1 MSKLSTL
8 FRYFFTPKKFNSRNR
23 IEKIQNS
30 GMRKHAKFVRKNSPF
45 YARHWKGLKD
55 EQWAEFP
62 LIDKSIMME
71 HLEDLL
77 TVRLDVDKARSLADN
92 AEKSRDFSPKI
103 GPYSIGYSSGT
114 SGSRGMHFV
123 SEKEQAGWAGFML
136 ARGLDGSIFSK
147 HRIGLILRANS
158 NTFES
163 VGSKRIE
170 FKFYDLMKPLEE
182 IHESILQDKLD
193 ILIGPPSVLRY
204 LSDVKSPLKV
214 RKLVS
219 AAEVLDEIDR
229 THIEAH
235 FGQIVHQFY
244 SSTEGEIAATCELG
258 TLHLNEE
265 IMVIQ
270 KQWVDQEK
278 GWYHPI
284 ISDFKRKTQPII
296 RYRLNDILVA
306 SKQPCGCGDAR
317 ESIDSIM
324 GRQDDIFLLK
334 KNSGE
339 GFEQV
344 IPDFIRRAVMQMHP
358 EITAYCAIQK
368 SPEEIEIQL
377 LPEGLEDISL
387 QGFKQVWQKMKTIEP
402 SITLAK
408 YSFKPSTTKLRRIRR
423 DFDLPSKN

>member
-8 FRYFFTPKKFNSRNR
+8 FRYFFTPKKFKSRKQIER
-23 IEKIQNS
+23 IQRK
-30 GMRKHAKFVRKNSPF
+30 GMSKQAKFVRKNSPF
-45 YARHWKGLKD
+45 YARHWDGLQD
-55 EQWAEFP
+55 EQWHEFP

-71 HLEDLL
+71 NLEDLL
-77 TVRLDVDKARSLADN
+77 TVRIDVSKAKSLADE

-163 VGSKRIE
+163 VGSNRIE
-170 FKFYDLMKPLEE
+170 FKFYDLMKPLED

-204 LSDVKSPLKV
+204 LADVKSPLKV

-229 THIEAH
+229 RHIEAH

-244 SSTEGEIAATCELG
+244 SSTEGEIAATCEHG

-270 KQWVDQEK
+270 KQWVDEEK

-306 SKQPCGCGDAR
+306 SKQPCKCGDTR
-317 ESIDSIM
+317 ESIESIM
-324 GRQDDIFLLK
+324 GRQDDIFMLEK
-334 KNSGE
+334 KSGD

-358 EITAYCAIQK
+358 DITAYCAIQK

-377 LPEGLEDISL
+377 LPEGLQEISF
-387 QGFKQVWQKMKTIEP
+387 QGFEQVWKNMKTIQP
-402 SITLAK
+402 TISLAK
-408 YSFKPSTTKLRRIRR
+408 YSFKPSTKKLRRIRR
-423 DFDLPSKN
+423 DFELPIK

>member
-77 TVRLDVDKARSLADN
+77 TVRLDVDKARSLADK

-163 VGSKRIE
+163 VGSNRIK

-334 KNSGE
+334 KNDGE

>member
-163 VGSKRIE
+163 VGSNRIE

>member
-30 GMRKHAKFVRKNSPF
+30 GMRKHAKFIRKNSPF

-77 TVRLDVDKARSLADN
+77 TVRLDVDKARSLADK

-163 VGSKRIE
+163 VGSNRIK

-334 KNSGE
+334 KNGGE

>member
-30 GMRKHAKFVRKNSPF
+30 GMRKHAKFIRKNSPF

-77 TVRLDVDKARSLADN
+77 TVRLDVDKARSLADK

-163 VGSKRIE
+163 VGSNRIE

-387 QGFKQVWQKMKTIEP
+387 QGFEQIWHKMKTIEP

-423 DFDLPSKN
+423 DFDFPSKN